1 MHMMGRITRRT
12 ALFAAATAAFVAA
25 APAAARD
32 DGQQIVDRATAT
44 FNSMLGDKNSSWLRA
59 NIGAA
64 KAVIIA
70 PRIVKAG
77 FILGGSGGNAVLVMR
92 GRDGTWAGP
101 AFYNLSTGSVGFQ
114 AGFSEAE
121 SITLVMTQRAADN
134 LMTGSFRMGGDLS
147 VATGPVGGGATSNVR
162 ADLIAFTRSR
172 GIFGGVNMTG
182 TSVGTDSSRNAAFW
196 NQEGVTP
203 TDILVTRTVKP
214 NPGAKA
220 LVAAV
225 TTAAK

>member
-196 NQEGVTP
+196 NREGVTP